1 MEPAKGPAKAM
12 AERYKRI
19 ERITGQKILETKRE
33 LEDLARWESQSA
45 WTPGFEPEHVDHP
58 DHYNQGRF
66 EVIDVIE
73 DWNLGFSAGN
83 AVKYIARHKFKGKP
97 VEDLKKARWYI
108 DRLIQQLE
116 LEEEN
121 G

>member
-19 ERITGQKILETKRE
+19 ERITGSKVIGVENGLEE
-33 LEDLARWESQSA
+33 LARWEAQA
-45 WTPGFEPEHVDHP
+45 TNVEAVNHP
-58 DHYNQGRF
+58 SHYNQGKY

-73 DWNLGFSAGN
+73 DWDLGFEAGN
-83 AVKYIARHKFKGKP
+83 AVKYIARYKYRAKP

-108 DRLIQQLE
+108 DRLIQRIERQD
-116 LEEEN
+116 

>member
-19 ERITGQKILETKRE
+19 ERITGSKVIGVENGLEE
-33 LEDLARWESQSA
+33 LARWEAQA
-45 WTPGFEPEHVDHP
+45 INIEAVNHP
-58 DHYNQGRF
+58 SHYNQGKY

-73 DWNLGFSAGN
+73 DWDLGFEAGN
-83 AVKYIARHKFKGKP
+83 AVKYIARYKYKAKP

-108 DRLIQQLE
+108 DRLIQRIE
-116 LEEEN
+116 REN

>member
-19 ERITGQKILETKRE
+19 ERITGQKILETKKE
-33 LEDLARWESQSA
+33 LEDLARWESQSS
-45 WTPGFEPEHVDHP
+45 WQPEPEHVDHP
-58 DHYNQGRF
+58 DHYNQGKF
-66 EVIDVIE
+66 EVIEVIE
-73 DWNLGFSAGN
+73 DWDLGFAAGN
-83 AVKYIARHKFKGKP
+83 AVKYIARYRHKAKP

-116 LEEEN
+116 EQN

>member
-19 ERITGQKILETKRE
+19 ERITGQKILNKNRE
-33 LEDLARWESQSA
+33 LEDLARWESEST
-45 WTPGFEPEHVDHP
+45 WSPEFKTEHVDHP
-58 DHYNQGRF
+58 DHYNQGQY

-73 DWNLGFSAGN
+73 DWNLGFAAGN
-83 AVKYIARHKFKGKP
+83 AVKYIARHKHKGKP
-97 VEDLKKARWYI
+97 VEDLKKARWYV
-108 DRLIQQLE
+108 DRLILQLE
-116 LEEEN
+116 DED

>member
-33 LEDLARWESQSA
+33 LEDLARWEA
-45 WTPGFEPEHVDHP
+45 NEFWTPGNEPEYVDHP
-58 DHYNQGRF
+58 DHYNQGKF

-73 DWNLGFSAGN
+73 DWNLGFEAGN
-83 AVKYIARHKFKGKP
+83 AVKYIARYKHKGKA
-97 VEDLKKARWYI
+97 VQDLQKARWYI
-108 DRLIQQLE
+108 DRLIQRIE
-116 LEEEN
+116 KEN